1 MTIIRCGAPS
11 QGRPNRRK
19 HDRSNTVNSFLKAMT
34 KGGTYFRFKSKAGQ
48 TGEIYETTSNEITYE
63 FRRSS
68 GKKHG
73 SAKRRKYKIYFRHW
87 VNQTPYEDTFTLP
100 TSGSYGTNYIDEIQ
114 ILEKVIEQGNEQLTS
129 ENPAIW
135 ETEPK
140 EAVDLDL
147 YYDIG
152 LETLDLKTL
161 NKLKVKSGKII
172 IDKLLGTLTGK
183 KIGLTTVPTSKHV
196 DFNYSTCFEV
206 LEHVEPIKA
215 IAILD
220 HLPKFLSEN
229 SVSWFSTPCWDEKVG
244 AAANHVNE
252 MTYKA
257 FGSLLEEMGYK
268 ILKHWGTFASIKDYK
283 KIKKS
288 IKDINENI
296 VIGVQGG
303 SQGSNEINNFVYKYL
318 ENHKLIK
325 VKILHIVGPSNID
338 KSKNFNN
345 YEQLEYVDN
354 MNDFYQQIDVQISRA
369 GGGILE
375 ALYLNIP
382 LILIP
387 YKLGTTSSHQQM
399 NAKFLVDN
407 EYAIICNNYTDVEKE
422 ILLIDN
428 ENTAWL
434 DKYKVNNTIE
444 SGNISITKKIIQE
457 IKNGL

>member
-1 MTIIRCGAPS
+1 MNQNKIMFFCVGTGGHVLPVKNIIDELLNSGIS
-11 QGRPNRRK
+11 KNQIEIVTDNRGSK
-19 HDRSNTVNSFLKAMT
+19 FLKEVDVKCYTTDVFRSDIGKLGYLINLT
-34 KGGTYFRFKSKAGQ
+34 KIFKTISNINRNMDFKNTKIIFTTGSYIAPIAAYLSWRKKIKLFVQEQNIYTGLGNKIASYFKSTVFASYPDTK
-48 TGEIYETTSNEITYE
+48 N
-63 FRRSS
+63 
-68 GKKHG
+68 
-73 SAKRRKYKIYFRHW
+73 
-87 VNQTPYEDTFTLP
+87 VNQKNVEFVGPV
-100 TSGSYGTNYIDEIQ
+100 ID
-114 ILEKVIEQGNEQLTS
+114 
-129 ENPAIW
+129 
-135 ETEPK
+135 
-140 EAVDLDL
+140 
-147 YYDIG
+147 
-152 LETLDLKTL
+152 
-161 NKLKVKSGKII
+161 
-172 IDKLLGTLTGK
+172 
-183 KIGLTTVPTSKHV
+183 
-196 DFNYSTCFEV
+196 
-206 LEHVEPIKA
+206 
-215 IAILD
+215 
-220 HLPKFLSEN
+220 
-229 SVSWFSTPCWDEKVG
+229 
-244 AAANHVNE
+244 
-252 MTYKA
+252 
-257 FGSLLEEMGYK
+257 
-268 ILKHWGTFASIKDYK
+268 K

-428 ENTAWL
+428 ENTDWL
-434 DKYKVNNTIE
+434 DKYKVSNTIE
-444 SGNISITKKIIQE
+444 SGNISISKKIIQE

>member
-1 MTIIRCGAPS
+1 MNQNKIMFFCVGTGGHVLPVKNIIDELLNSGISKNQIEIVTDNRGSKFLQEVDVKCYTTDVYRSDIGKLGYLINLTKIFKTISNINRNMDFKNTKIIFTTGSYIAPIAAYLS
-11 QGRPNRRK
+11 WRK
-19 HDRSNTVNSFLKAMT
+19 KIKLFVQEQNIYTGLGNKIAS
-34 KGGTYFRFKSKAGQ
+34 YFKSTVFASYPDTK
-48 TGEIYETTSNEITYE
+48 N
-63 FRRSS
+63 
-68 GKKHG
+68 
-73 SAKRRKYKIYFRHW
+73 
-87 VNQTPYEDTFTLP
+87 VNQKNVEFVGPV
-100 TSGSYGTNYIDEIQ
+100 ID
-114 ILEKVIEQGNEQLTS
+114 
-129 ENPAIW
+129 
-135 ETEPK
+135 
-140 EAVDLDL
+140 
-147 YYDIG
+147 
-152 LETLDLKTL
+152 
-161 NKLKVKSGKII
+161 
-172 IDKLLGTLTGK
+172 
-183 KIGLTTVPTSKHV
+183 
-196 DFNYSTCFEV
+196 
-206 LEHVEPIKA
+206 
-215 IAILD
+215 
-220 HLPKFLSEN
+220 
-229 SVSWFSTPCWDEKVG
+229 
-244 AAANHVNE
+244 
-252 MTYKA
+252 
-257 FGSLLEEMGYK
+257 
-268 ILKHWGTFASIKDYK
+268 K

-303 SQGSNEINNFVYKYL
+303 SQGSNEINNFIYKYL

-345 YEQLEYVDN
+345 YKQLEYVDN
-354 MNDFYQQIDVQISRA
+354 MNDFYQQIDIQISRA

-428 ENTAWL
+428 ENTDWL

-444 SGNISITKKIIQE
+444 SGNISISKKIIQE

>member
-1 MTIIRCGAPS
+1 MNQNKIMFFCVGTGGHVLPVKNIIDELLNSGISKNQIEIVTDNRGSKFLQEVDVKCYTTDVFRSDIGKLGYLINLTKIFKTISNINKNMDFKNTKIIFTTGSYIAPIAAYLS
-11 QGRPNRRK
+11 WRK
-19 HDRSNTVNSFLKAMT
+19 KIKLFVQEQNIYTGLGNKIAS
-34 KGGTYFRFKSKAGQ
+34 YFKSTVFASYPDTK
-48 TGEIYETTSNEITYE
+48 N
-63 FRRSS
+63 
-68 GKKHG
+68 
-73 SAKRRKYKIYFRHW
+73 
-87 VNQTPYEDTFTLP
+87 VNQKNVEFVGPV
-100 TSGSYGTNYIDEIQ
+100 ID
-114 ILEKVIEQGNEQLTS
+114 
-129 ENPAIW
+129 
-135 ETEPK
+135 
-140 EAVDLDL
+140 
-147 YYDIG
+147 
-152 LETLDLKTL
+152 
-161 NKLKVKSGKII
+161 
-172 IDKLLGTLTGK
+172 
-183 KIGLTTVPTSKHV
+183 
-196 DFNYSTCFEV
+196 
-206 LEHVEPIKA
+206 
-215 IAILD
+215 
-220 HLPKFLSEN
+220 
-229 SVSWFSTPCWDEKVG
+229 
-244 AAANHVNE
+244 
-252 MTYKA
+252 
-257 FGSLLEEMGYK
+257 
-268 ILKHWGTFASIKDYK
+268 K

-288 IKDINENI
+288 IKDINDNI

-338 KSKNFNN
+338 KSKNFDN

-428 ENTAWL
+428 ENTDWL

-444 SGNISITKKIIQE
+444 SGNISISKKIIQE

>member
-1 MTIIRCGAPS
+1 MNQNKIMFFCVGTGGHVLPVKNIIDELLNSGISKNQIEIVTDNRGSKFLQEVDVKCFTTDVFRSDIGKLGYLINLTKIFKTISNINRNMDFKNTKIIFTTGSYIAPIAAYLS
-11 QGRPNRRK
+11 WRK
-19 HDRSNTVNSFLKAMT
+19 KIKLFVQEQNIYTGLGNKIAS
-34 KGGTYFRFKSKAGQ
+34 YFKSTVFASYPDTK
-48 TGEIYETTSNEITYE
+48 N
-63 FRRSS
+63 
-68 GKKHG
+68 
-73 SAKRRKYKIYFRHW
+73 
-87 VNQTPYEDTFTLP
+87 VNQKNVEFVGP
-100 TSGSYGTNYIDEIQ
+100 
-114 ILEKVIEQGNEQLTS
+114 V
-129 ENPAIW
+129 
-135 ETEPK
+135 
-140 EAVDLDL
+140 
-147 YYDIG
+147 
-152 LETLDLKTL
+152 
-161 NKLKVKSGKII
+161 
-172 IDKLLGTLTGK
+172 IDK
-183 KIGLTTVPTSKHV
+183 
-196 DFNYSTCFEV
+196 N
-206 LEHVEPIKA
+206 
-215 IAILD
+215 
-220 HLPKFLSEN
+220 
-229 SVSWFSTPCWDEKVG
+229 
-244 AAANHVNE
+244 
-252 MTYKA
+252 
-257 FGSLLEEMGYK
+257 
-268 ILKHWGTFASIKDYK
+268 
-283 KIKKS
+283 IKKS

-428 ENTAWL
+428 ENTDWL

-444 SGNISITKKIIQE
+444 SGNISISKKIIQE

>member
-1 MTIIRCGAPS
+1 MNQNKIMFFCVGTGGHVLPVKNIIDELLNSGISKNQIEIVTDNRGSKFLQEVDVKCFTTDVFRSDIGKLGYLINLTKIFKTISNINRNMDFKNTKIIFTTGSYIAPIAAYLS
-11 QGRPNRRK
+11 WRK
-19 HDRSNTVNSFLKAMT
+19 KIKLFVQEQNIYTGLGNKIAS
-34 KGGTYFRFKSKAGQ
+34 YFKSTVFASYPDTK
-48 TGEIYETTSNEITYE
+48 N
-63 FRRSS
+63 
-68 GKKHG
+68 
-73 SAKRRKYKIYFRHW
+73 
-87 VNQTPYEDTFTLP
+87 VNQKNVEFVGPV
-100 TSGSYGTNYIDEIQ
+100 ID
-114 ILEKVIEQGNEQLTS
+114 
-129 ENPAIW
+129 
-135 ETEPK
+135 
-140 EAVDLDL
+140 
-147 YYDIG
+147 
-152 LETLDLKTL
+152 
-161 NKLKVKSGKII
+161 
-172 IDKLLGTLTGK
+172 
-183 KIGLTTVPTSKHV
+183 
-196 DFNYSTCFEV
+196 
-206 LEHVEPIKA
+206 
-215 IAILD
+215 
-220 HLPKFLSEN
+220 
-229 SVSWFSTPCWDEKVG
+229 
-244 AAANHVNE
+244 
-252 MTYKA
+252 
-257 FGSLLEEMGYK
+257 
-268 ILKHWGTFASIKDYK
+268 K

-428 ENTAWL
+428 ENTDWL

-444 SGNISITKKIIQE
+444 SGNISISKKIIQE

>member
-1 MTIIRCGAPS
+1 MNQNKIMFFCVGTGGHVLPVKNIIDELLNSGISKNQIEIVTDDRGSKFLQEVDVKCYTTDVFRSDIGKLGYLINLTKIFKTISNINKNMDFKNTKIIFTTGSYIAPIAAYLS
-11 QGRPNRRK
+11 WRK
-19 HDRSNTVNSFLKAMT
+19 KIKLFVQEQNIYTGLGNKIAS
-34 KGGTYFRFKSKAGQ
+34 YFKSTVFASYPDTK
-48 TGEIYETTSNEITYE
+48 N
-63 FRRSS
+63 
-68 GKKHG
+68 
-73 SAKRRKYKIYFRHW
+73 
-87 VNQTPYEDTFTLP
+87 VNQKNVEFVGPV
-100 TSGSYGTNYIDEIQ
+100 ID
-114 ILEKVIEQGNEQLTS
+114 
-129 ENPAIW
+129 
-135 ETEPK
+135 
-140 EAVDLDL
+140 
-147 YYDIG
+147 
-152 LETLDLKTL
+152 
-161 NKLKVKSGKII
+161 
-172 IDKLLGTLTGK
+172 
-183 KIGLTTVPTSKHV
+183 
-196 DFNYSTCFEV
+196 
-206 LEHVEPIKA
+206 
-215 IAILD
+215 
-220 HLPKFLSEN
+220 
-229 SVSWFSTPCWDEKVG
+229 
-244 AAANHVNE
+244 
-252 MTYKA
+252 
-257 FGSLLEEMGYK
+257 
-268 ILKHWGTFASIKDYK
+268 K

-288 IKDINENI
+288 IKDINDNI

-407 EYAIICNNYTDVEKE
+407 EFAIICNNYTDVEKE

-428 ENTAWL
+428 ENTDWL

-444 SGNISITKKIIQE
+444 SGNISIRKKIIQE

>member
-1 MTIIRCGAPS
+1 MNQNKIMFFCVGTGGHVLPVKNIIDELLNSGISKNQIEIVTDNRGSKFLQEVDVKCFTTDVFRSDIGKLGYLINLTKIFKTISNINRNMDFKNTKIIFTTGSYIAPIAAYLS
-11 QGRPNRRK
+11 WRK
-19 HDRSNTVNSFLKAMT
+19 KIKLFVQEQNIYTGLGNKIAS
-34 KGGTYFRFKSKAGQ
+34 YFKSTVFASYPDTK
-48 TGEIYETTSNEITYE
+48 N
-63 FRRSS
+63 
-68 GKKHG
+68 
-73 SAKRRKYKIYFRHW
+73 
-87 VNQTPYEDTFTLP
+87 VNQKNVEFVGPV
-100 TSGSYGTNYIDEIQ
+100 ID
-114 ILEKVIEQGNEQLTS
+114 
-129 ENPAIW
+129 
-135 ETEPK
+135 
-140 EAVDLDL
+140 
-147 YYDIG
+147 
-152 LETLDLKTL
+152 
-161 NKLKVKSGKII
+161 
-172 IDKLLGTLTGK
+172 
-183 KIGLTTVPTSKHV
+183 
-196 DFNYSTCFEV
+196 
-206 LEHVEPIKA
+206 
-215 IAILD
+215 
-220 HLPKFLSEN
+220 
-229 SVSWFSTPCWDEKVG
+229 
-244 AAANHVNE
+244 
-252 MTYKA
+252 
-257 FGSLLEEMGYK
+257 
-268 ILKHWGTFASIKDYK
+268 K

-288 IKDINENI
+288 IKDINDNI

-428 ENTAWL
+428 ENTDWL

-444 SGNISITKKIIQE
+444 SGNISISKKIIQE

>member
-1 MTIIRCGAPS
+1 MNQNKIMFFCVGTGGHVLPVKNIIDELLNSGISKNQIEIVTDNRGSKFLQEVDVKCYTTDVFRSDIGKLGYLINLTKIFKTISNINRNMDFKNTKIIFTTGSYIAPIAAYLS
-11 QGRPNRRK
+11 WRK
-19 HDRSNTVNSFLKAMT
+19 KIKLFVQEQNIYTGLGNKIAS
-34 KGGTYFRFKSKAGQ
+34 YFKSTVFASYPDTK
-48 TGEIYETTSNEITYE
+48 N
-63 FRRSS
+63 
-68 GKKHG
+68 
-73 SAKRRKYKIYFRHW
+73 
-87 VNQTPYEDTFTLP
+87 VNQKNVEFVGPV
-100 TSGSYGTNYIDEIQ
+100 ID
-114 ILEKVIEQGNEQLTS
+114 
-129 ENPAIW
+129 
-135 ETEPK
+135 
-140 EAVDLDL
+140 
-147 YYDIG
+147 
-152 LETLDLKTL
+152 
-161 NKLKVKSGKII
+161 
-172 IDKLLGTLTGK
+172 
-183 KIGLTTVPTSKHV
+183 
-196 DFNYSTCFEV
+196 
-206 LEHVEPIKA
+206 
-215 IAILD
+215 
-220 HLPKFLSEN
+220 
-229 SVSWFSTPCWDEKVG
+229 
-244 AAANHVNE
+244 
-252 MTYKA
+252 
-257 FGSLLEEMGYK
+257 
-268 ILKHWGTFASIKDYK
+268 K

-288 IKDINENI
+288 IKDINDNI

-407 EYAIICNNYTDVEKE
+407 EFAIICNNYTDVEKE

-428 ENTAWL
+428 ENTDWL

-444 SGNISITKKIIQE
+444 SGNISISKKIIQE

>member
-1 MTIIRCGAPS
+1 MNQNKIMFFCVGTGGHVLPVKNIIDELLNSGISKNQIEIVTDNRGSKFLQEVDVKCYTTDVFRSDIGKLGYLINLTKIFKTISNINKNMDFKNTKIIFTTGSYIAPIAAYLS
-11 QGRPNRRK
+11 WRK
-19 HDRSNTVNSFLKAMT
+19 KIKLFVQEQNIYTGLGNKIAS
-34 KGGTYFRFKSKAGQ
+34 YFKSTVFASYPDTK
-48 TGEIYETTSNEITYE
+48 N
-63 FRRSS
+63 
-68 GKKHG
+68 
-73 SAKRRKYKIYFRHW
+73 
-87 VNQTPYEDTFTLP
+87 VNQKNVEFVGPV
-100 TSGSYGTNYIDEIQ
+100 ID
-114 ILEKVIEQGNEQLTS
+114 
-129 ENPAIW
+129 
-135 ETEPK
+135 
-140 EAVDLDL
+140 
-147 YYDIG
+147 
-152 LETLDLKTL
+152 
-161 NKLKVKSGKII
+161 
-172 IDKLLGTLTGK
+172 
-183 KIGLTTVPTSKHV
+183 
-196 DFNYSTCFEV
+196 
-206 LEHVEPIKA
+206 
-215 IAILD
+215 
-220 HLPKFLSEN
+220 
-229 SVSWFSTPCWDEKVG
+229 
-244 AAANHVNE
+244 
-252 MTYKA
+252 
-257 FGSLLEEMGYK
+257 
-268 ILKHWGTFASIKDYK
+268 K

-288 IKDINENI
+288 IKDINDNI

-399 NAKFLVDN
+399 NAKFIVDN
-407 EYAIICNNYTDVEKE
+407 EFAIICNNYTDVEKE

-428 ENTAWL
+428 ENTDWL

-444 SGNISITKKIIQE
+444 SGNISISKKIIQE

>member
-1 MTIIRCGAPS
+1 MNQNKIMFFCVGTGGHVLPVKNIIDELLNSGISKNQIEIVTDNRGSKFLQEVDVKCYTTDVFRSDIGKLGYLINLTKIFKTISNINKNMDFKNTKIIFTTGSYIAPIAAYLS
-11 QGRPNRRK
+11 WRK
-19 HDRSNTVNSFLKAMT
+19 KIKLFVQEQNIYTGLGNKIAS
-34 KGGTYFRFKSKAGQ
+34 YFKSTVFASYPDTK
-48 TGEIYETTSNEITYE
+48 N
-63 FRRSS
+63 
-68 GKKHG
+68 
-73 SAKRRKYKIYFRHW
+73 
-87 VNQTPYEDTFTLP
+87 VNQKNVEFVGP
-100 TSGSYGTNYIDEIQ
+100 
-114 ILEKVIEQGNEQLTS
+114 
-129 ENPAIW
+129 
-135 ETEPK
+135 
-140 EAVDLDL
+140 
-147 YYDIG
+147 
-152 LETLDLKTL
+152 
-161 NKLKVKSGKII
+161 I
-172 IDKLLGTLTGK
+172 ID
-183 KIGLTTVPTSKHV
+183 
-196 DFNYSTCFEV
+196 
-206 LEHVEPIKA
+206 
-215 IAILD
+215 
-220 HLPKFLSEN
+220 
-229 SVSWFSTPCWDEKVG
+229 
-244 AAANHVNE
+244 
-252 MTYKA
+252 
-257 FGSLLEEMGYK
+257 
-268 ILKHWGTFASIKDYK
+268 K

-288 IKDINENI
+288 IKDINDNI

-428 ENTAWL
+428 ENTDWL
-434 DKYKVNNTIE
+434 DKYKVNNIIE
-444 SGNISITKKIIQE
+444 SGNISISKKIIQE

>member
-1 MTIIRCGAPS
+1 MNQNKIMFFCVGTGGHVLPVKNIIDELLNSGISKNQIEIVTDNRGSKFLQEVDVKCYTTDVFRSDIGKLGYLINLTKIFKTISNINRNMDFKNTKIIFTTGSYIAPIAAYLS
-11 QGRPNRRK
+11 WRK
-19 HDRSNTVNSFLKAMT
+19 KIKLFVQEQNIYTGLGNKIAS
-34 KGGTYFRFKSKAGQ
+34 YFKSTVFASYPDTK
-48 TGEIYETTSNEITYE
+48 N
-63 FRRSS
+63 
-68 GKKHG
+68 
-73 SAKRRKYKIYFRHW
+73 
-87 VNQTPYEDTFTLP
+87 VNQKNVEFVGPV
-100 TSGSYGTNYIDEIQ
+100 ID
-114 ILEKVIEQGNEQLTS
+114 
-129 ENPAIW
+129 
-135 ETEPK
+135 
-140 EAVDLDL
+140 
-147 YYDIG
+147 
-152 LETLDLKTL
+152 
-161 NKLKVKSGKII
+161 
-172 IDKLLGTLTGK
+172 
-183 KIGLTTVPTSKHV
+183 
-196 DFNYSTCFEV
+196 
-206 LEHVEPIKA
+206 
-215 IAILD
+215 
-220 HLPKFLSEN
+220 
-229 SVSWFSTPCWDEKVG
+229 
-244 AAANHVNE
+244 
-252 MTYKA
+252 
-257 FGSLLEEMGYK
+257 
-268 ILKHWGTFASIKDYK
+268 K

-288 IKDINENI
+288 IKDINDNI

-407 EYAIICNNYTDVEKE
+407 EFAIICNNYTDVEKE

-444 SGNISITKKIIQE
+444 SGNISISKKIIQE

>member
-1 MTIIRCGAPS
+1 MFFCVGTGGHVLPVKNIIDELLNSGISKNQIEIVTDNRGSKFLQEVDVKCYTTDVFRSDIGKLGYLINLTKIFKTISNINRNMDFKNTKIIFTTGSYIAPIAAYLS
-11 QGRPNRRK
+11 WRK
-19 HDRSNTVNSFLKAMT
+19 KIKLFVQEQNIYTGLGNKIAS
-34 KGGTYFRFKSKAGQ
+34 YFKSTVFASYPDTK
-48 TGEIYETTSNEITYE
+48 N
-63 FRRSS
+63 
-68 GKKHG
+68 
-73 SAKRRKYKIYFRHW
+73 
-87 VNQTPYEDTFTLP
+87 VNQKNVEFVGPV
-100 TSGSYGTNYIDEIQ
+100 IDR
-114 ILEKVIEQGNEQLTS
+114 N
-129 ENPAIW
+129 
-135 ETEPK
+135 
-140 EAVDLDL
+140 
-147 YYDIG
+147 
-152 LETLDLKTL
+152 
-161 NKLKVKSGKII
+161 
-172 IDKLLGTLTGK
+172 
-183 KIGLTTVPTSKHV
+183 
-196 DFNYSTCFEV
+196 
-206 LEHVEPIKA
+206 
-215 IAILD
+215 
-220 HLPKFLSEN
+220 
-229 SVSWFSTPCWDEKVG
+229 
-244 AAANHVNE
+244 
-252 MTYKA
+252 
-257 FGSLLEEMGYK
+257 
-268 ILKHWGTFASIKDYK
+268 
-283 KIKKS
+283 IKKS
-288 IKDINENI
+288 IKNINENI

-428 ENTAWL
+428 ENTDWL

-444 SGNISITKKIIQE
+444 SGNISISKKIIQE

>member
-1 MTIIRCGAPS
+1 MNQNKIMFFCVGTGGHVLPVKNIIDDLLNSGISKNQIEIVTDNRGSKFLQEVDVKCFTTDVFRSDIGKLGYLINLTKIFKTISNINRNMDFKNTKIIFTTGSYIAPIAAYLS
-11 QGRPNRRK
+11 WRK
-19 HDRSNTVNSFLKAMT
+19 KIKLFVQEQNIYTGLGNKIAS
-34 KGGTYFRFKSKAGQ
+34 YFKSTVFASYPDTK
-48 TGEIYETTSNEITYE
+48 N
-63 FRRSS
+63 
-68 GKKHG
+68 
-73 SAKRRKYKIYFRHW
+73 
-87 VNQTPYEDTFTLP
+87 VNQKNVEFVGPV
-100 TSGSYGTNYIDEIQ
+100 ID
-114 ILEKVIEQGNEQLTS
+114 
-129 ENPAIW
+129 
-135 ETEPK
+135 
-140 EAVDLDL
+140 
-147 YYDIG
+147 
-152 LETLDLKTL
+152 
-161 NKLKVKSGKII
+161 
-172 IDKLLGTLTGK
+172 
-183 KIGLTTVPTSKHV
+183 
-196 DFNYSTCFEV
+196 
-206 LEHVEPIKA
+206 
-215 IAILD
+215 
-220 HLPKFLSEN
+220 
-229 SVSWFSTPCWDEKVG
+229 
-244 AAANHVNE
+244 
-252 MTYKA
+252 
-257 FGSLLEEMGYK
+257 
-268 ILKHWGTFASIKDYK
+268 K

-354 MNDFYQQIDVQISRA
+354 MNDFYQQIDIQISRA

-387 YKLGTTSSHQQM
+387 YKLGTTSSHQQL

-428 ENTAWL
+428 ENTDWL

-444 SGNISITKKIIQE
+444 SGNISISKKIIQE

>member
-1 MTIIRCGAPS
+1 MNQNKIMFFCVGTGGHVLPVKNIIDELLNSGISKNQIEIVTDDRGSKFLQEVDVKCFTTDVFRSDIGKLGYLINLNKIFKTISNINRNMDFKNTKIIFTTGSYIAPIAAYLS
-11 QGRPNRRK
+11 WRK
-19 HDRSNTVNSFLKAMT
+19 KIKLFVQEQNIYTGLGNKIAS
-34 KGGTYFRFKSKAGQ
+34 YFKSTVFASYPDTK
-48 TGEIYETTSNEITYE
+48 N
-63 FRRSS
+63 
-68 GKKHG
+68 
-73 SAKRRKYKIYFRHW
+73 
-87 VNQTPYEDTFTLP
+87 VNQKNVEFVGPV
-100 TSGSYGTNYIDEIQ
+100 ID
-114 ILEKVIEQGNEQLTS
+114 
-129 ENPAIW
+129 
-135 ETEPK
+135 
-140 EAVDLDL
+140 
-147 YYDIG
+147 
-152 LETLDLKTL
+152 
-161 NKLKVKSGKII
+161 
-172 IDKLLGTLTGK
+172 
-183 KIGLTTVPTSKHV
+183 
-196 DFNYSTCFEV
+196 
-206 LEHVEPIKA
+206 
-215 IAILD
+215 
-220 HLPKFLSEN
+220 
-229 SVSWFSTPCWDEKVG
+229 
-244 AAANHVNE
+244 
-252 MTYKA
+252 
-257 FGSLLEEMGYK
+257 
-268 ILKHWGTFASIKDYK
+268 K

-338 KSKNFNN
+338 KSKNFDN

-354 MNDFYQQIDVQISRA
+354 MNDFYQQIDIQISRA

-428 ENTAWL
+428 ENTDWL

-444 SGNISITKKIIQE
+444 SGNISISKKIIQE

>member
-1 MTIIRCGAPS
+1 MNQNKIMFFCVGTGGHVLPVKNIIDELLNSGISKNQIEIVTDNRGSKFLQEVDVKCYTTDVFRSDIGKLGYLINLTKIFKTISNINRNMDFKNTKIIFTTGSYIAPIAAYLS
-11 QGRPNRRK
+11 WRK
-19 HDRSNTVNSFLKAMT
+19 KIKLFVQEQNIYTGLGNKIAS
-34 KGGTYFRFKSKAGQ
+34 YFKSTVFASYPDTK
-48 TGEIYETTSNEITYE
+48 N
-63 FRRSS
+63 
-68 GKKHG
+68 
-73 SAKRRKYKIYFRHW
+73 
-87 VNQTPYEDTFTLP
+87 VNQKNVEFVGP
-100 TSGSYGTNYIDEIQ
+100 
-114 ILEKVIEQGNEQLTS
+114 
-129 ENPAIW
+129 
-135 ETEPK
+135 
-140 EAVDLDL
+140 
-147 YYDIG
+147 
-152 LETLDLKTL
+152 
-161 NKLKVKSGKII
+161 I
-172 IDKLLGTLTGK
+172 ID
-183 KIGLTTVPTSKHV
+183 
-196 DFNYSTCFEV
+196 
-206 LEHVEPIKA
+206 
-215 IAILD
+215 
-220 HLPKFLSEN
+220 
-229 SVSWFSTPCWDEKVG
+229 
-244 AAANHVNE
+244 
-252 MTYKA
+252 
-257 FGSLLEEMGYK
+257 
-268 ILKHWGTFASIKDYK
+268 K

-288 IKDINENI
+288 IKDINDNI

-428 ENTAWL
+428 ENTDWL

-444 SGNISITKKIIQE
+444 SGNISISKKIIQE

>member
-1 MTIIRCGAPS
+1 MNQNKIMFFCVGTGGHVLPVKNIIDDLLNSGISKNQIEIVTDNRGSKFLQEVDVKCYTTDVFRSDIGKLGYLINLTKIFKTISNINRNMDFKNTKIIFTTGSYIAPIAAYLS
-11 QGRPNRRK
+11 WRK
-19 HDRSNTVNSFLKAMT
+19 KIKLFVQEQNIYTGLGNKIAS
-34 KGGTYFRFKSKAGQ
+34 YFKSTVFASYPDTK
-48 TGEIYETTSNEITYE
+48 N
-63 FRRSS
+63 
-68 GKKHG
+68 
-73 SAKRRKYKIYFRHW
+73 
-87 VNQTPYEDTFTLP
+87 VNQKNVEFVGP
-100 TSGSYGTNYIDEIQ
+100 
-114 ILEKVIEQGNEQLTS
+114 V
-129 ENPAIW
+129 
-135 ETEPK
+135 
-140 EAVDLDL
+140 
-147 YYDIG
+147 
-152 LETLDLKTL
+152 
-161 NKLKVKSGKII
+161 
-172 IDKLLGTLTGK
+172 IDK
-183 KIGLTTVPTSKHV
+183 
-196 DFNYSTCFEV
+196 N
-206 LEHVEPIKA
+206 
-215 IAILD
+215 
-220 HLPKFLSEN
+220 
-229 SVSWFSTPCWDEKVG
+229 
-244 AAANHVNE
+244 
-252 MTYKA
+252 
-257 FGSLLEEMGYK
+257 
-268 ILKHWGTFASIKDYK
+268 
-283 KIKKS
+283 IKKS

-303 SQGSNEINNFVYKYL
+303 SQGSNEINNFIYKYL

-338 KSKNFNN
+338 KSKNFDN

-428 ENTAWL
+428 ENTDWL

-444 SGNISITKKIIQE
+444 SGNISISKKIIQE

>member
-1 MTIIRCGAPS
+1 MNQNKIMFFCVGTGGHVLPVKNIIDELLNSGISKNQIEIVTDNRGSKFLQEVDVKCYTTDVFRSDIGKLGYLINLTKIFKTISNINKNMDFKNTKIIFTTGSYIAPIAAYLS
-11 QGRPNRRK
+11 WRK
-19 HDRSNTVNSFLKAMT
+19 KIKLFVQEQNIYTGLGNKIAS
-34 KGGTYFRFKSKAGQ
+34 YFKSTVFASYPDTK
-48 TGEIYETTSNEITYE
+48 N
-63 FRRSS
+63 
-68 GKKHG
+68 
-73 SAKRRKYKIYFRHW
+73 
-87 VNQTPYEDTFTLP
+87 VNQKNVEFVGPV
-100 TSGSYGTNYIDEIQ
+100 ID
-114 ILEKVIEQGNEQLTS
+114 
-129 ENPAIW
+129 
-135 ETEPK
+135 
-140 EAVDLDL
+140 
-147 YYDIG
+147 
-152 LETLDLKTL
+152 
-161 NKLKVKSGKII
+161 
-172 IDKLLGTLTGK
+172 
-183 KIGLTTVPTSKHV
+183 
-196 DFNYSTCFEV
+196 
-206 LEHVEPIKA
+206 
-215 IAILD
+215 
-220 HLPKFLSEN
+220 
-229 SVSWFSTPCWDEKVG
+229 
-244 AAANHVNE
+244 
-252 MTYKA
+252 
-257 FGSLLEEMGYK
+257 
-268 ILKHWGTFASIKDYK
+268 K

-288 IKDINENI
+288 IKDINKNI

-318 ENHKLIK
+318 ENHKLSK

-428 ENTAWL
+428 ENTDWL

-444 SGNISITKKIIQE
+444 SGNISISKKIIQE

>member
-1 MTIIRCGAPS
+1 MNQNKIMFFCVGTGGHVLPVKNIIDELLNSGISKNQIEIVTDNRGSKFLQEVDVKCYTTDVFRSDIGKLGYLINLTKIFKTISNINRNMDFKNTKIIFTTGSYIAPIAAYLS
-11 QGRPNRRK
+11 WRK
-19 HDRSNTVNSFLKAMT
+19 KIKLFVQEQNIYTGLGNKIAS
-34 KGGTYFRFKSKAGQ
+34 YFKSTVFASYPDTK
-48 TGEIYETTSNEITYE
+48 N
-63 FRRSS
+63 
-68 GKKHG
+68 
-73 SAKRRKYKIYFRHW
+73 
-87 VNQTPYEDTFTLP
+87 VNQKNVEFVGPV
-100 TSGSYGTNYIDEIQ
+100 ID
-114 ILEKVIEQGNEQLTS
+114 
-129 ENPAIW
+129 
-135 ETEPK
+135 
-140 EAVDLDL
+140 
-147 YYDIG
+147 
-152 LETLDLKTL
+152 
-161 NKLKVKSGKII
+161 
-172 IDKLLGTLTGK
+172 
-183 KIGLTTVPTSKHV
+183 
-196 DFNYSTCFEV
+196 
-206 LEHVEPIKA
+206 
-215 IAILD
+215 
-220 HLPKFLSEN
+220 
-229 SVSWFSTPCWDEKVG
+229 
-244 AAANHVNE
+244 
-252 MTYKA
+252 
-257 FGSLLEEMGYK
+257 
-268 ILKHWGTFASIKDYK
+268 K

-288 IKDINENI
+288 IKDINDNI

-325 VKILHIVGPSNID
+325 IKILHIVGPSNID

-354 MNDFYQQIDVQISRA
+354 MNDFYQQIDIQISRA

-444 SGNISITKKIIQE
+444 SGNISISKKIIQE